1 MLVPNVTWIIAED
14 SHTYTKLVTNVLSSC
29 QVRGGEGRE
38 GGGERERVLGREGGR
53 EGGGE
58 RERVIMKVKIMII
71 IMMN

>member
-38 GGGERERVLGREGGR
+38 GEERERM
-53 EGGGE
+53 
-58 RERVIMKVKIMII
+58 IMKIKLQLY
-71 IMMN
+71 NYYYELGDNRLQ

>member
-38 GGGERERVLGREGGR
+38 GGGESDNEN
-53 EGGGE
+53 
-58 RERVIMKVKIMII
+58 KTII
-71 IMMN
+71 IMN

>member
-38 GGGERERVLGREGGR
+38 GE
-53 EGGGE
+53 E
-58 RERVIMKVKIMII
+58 RERVIMKIKL
-71 IMMN
+71 

>member
-38 GGGERERVLGREGGR
+38 GGRRRKGEGDNEN
-53 EGGGE
+53 
-58 RERVIMKVKIMII
+58 KMIF

>member
-29 QVRGGEGRE
+29 QVRGGER
-38 GGGERERVLGREGGR
+38 REGGR
-53 EGGGE
+53 EGEGDNE
-58 RERVIMKVKIMII
+58 NKMII

>member
-38 GGGERERVLGREGGR
+38 GGRGRREG
-53 EGGGE
+53 EGDNE
-58 RERVIMKVKIMII
+58 NKTI